1 MENYDSFGTIGE
13 GTYGIVLKARH
24 KITGQIVAIKKF
36 KESDENEQ
44 VRKTALR
51 EIRILKQ
58 LKHENVVELLE
69 VFRRK
74 GKLYL
79 VFEHVE
85 RTILEDLDT
94 HPNGLPPLEV
104 KRCLYQ
110 LLKSLE
116 FCHAHKIIHR
126 DIKPENLL
134 ISRDGIVKLCDF
146 GFARTTA
153 RPGAKYTDYVATR
166 WYRSPELLV
175 GDTEYGKPV
184 DIWAVGCMFAEILN
198 GVPLFPGESDL
209 DQLFQIM
216 KCLGKLTPHQRELFY
231 KNPMYVGVKLPEIT
245 KQVTLEAKFP
255 KLEKNALML
264 MHQCLEYEP
273 ANRGTCTDL
282 LRHPYF
288 DGFAQQWEEDRAREC
303 NSEDGSRKKSKRD
316 TAPKPAKKAAA
327 AAQRSNHTPISQE
340 AEKMFRALKDS
351 MHGEQQKEG
360 KERSWKSQWDAE
372 NTPDERAAPMN
383 NAASDK
389 QKRAV
394 KNGMWQLVGREVT
407 N

>member
-1 MENYDSFGTIGE
+1 MRLRVREDDRSPGCQVHGTG
-13 GTYGIVLKARH
+13 
-24 KITGQIVAIKKF
+24 
-36 KESDENEQ
+36 
-44 VRKTALR
+44 
-51 EIRILKQ
+51 
-58 LKHENVVELLE
+58 
-69 VFRRK
+69 
-74 GKLYL
+74 
-79 VFEHVE
+79 
-85 RTILEDLDT
+85 
-94 HPNGLPPLEV
+94 
-104 KRCLYQ
+104 
-110 LLKSLE
+110 
-116 FCHAHKIIHR
+116 
-126 DIKPENLL
+126 
-134 ISRDGIVKLCDF
+134 
-146 GFARTTA
+146 
-153 RPGAKYTDYVATR
+153 RPGNRRRLPSDSVDVQDYVATR

-216 KCLGKLTPHQRELFY
+216 KCLGGCTPRLDRLVPSGETRDRETDTAPTRAVLQEPDVRRRQTARDHEAGHARGEIPEAGEERTDADACTVAEGLGDFFVLVSLTARRQ
-231 KNPMYVGVKLPEIT
+231 
-245 KQVTLEAKFP
+245 
-255 KLEKNALML
+255 
-264 MHQCLEYEP
+264 QCLEYEP

>member
-216 KCLGKLTPHQRELFY
+216 KCLGGCTPRLDRLVPSGETRDRETDTAPTRAVLQEPDVRRRQTARDHEAGHARGEIPEAGEERTDADACTVAEGLGDFFVLVSLTARRQ
-231 KNPMYVGVKLPEIT
+231 
-245 KQVTLEAKFP
+245 
-255 KLEKNALML
+255 
-264 MHQCLEYEP
+264 QCLEYEP

-303 NSEDGSRKKSKRD
+303 NSEDGSRK
-316 TAPKPAKKAAA
+316 
-327 AAQRSNHTPISQE
+327 
-340 AEKMFRALKDS
+340 
-351 MHGEQQKEG
+351 
-360 KERSWKSQWDAE
+360 
-372 NTPDERAAPMN
+372 
-383 NAASDK
+383 
-389 QKRAV
+389 
-394 KNGMWQLVGREVT
+394 
-407 N
+407 